1 MLDQTAQSPIA
12 IGNQQSAIS
21 FDAKKFVEELKKR
34 GRTDQEIAQLIAG
47 TIKLSAMD
55 LYVAM
60 MTHLSDADLAELDK
74 LPDEEAMMK
83 RAEEIFVQKTGM
95 NLEELADSLQ
105 QTMLQAAIDV
115 NAEDETPV
123 ESSSG

>member
-1 MLDQTAQSPIA
+1 MDDQTAQPSIQLKDN
-12 IGNQQSAIS
+12 GEQRTE
-21 FDAKKFVEELKKR
+21 FDSKKFIEELKRR

-95 NLEELADSLQ
+95 NLDELADSLQ

-115 NAEDETPV
+115 NAEE
-123 ESSSG
+123 EKN

>member
-1 MLDQTAQSPIA
+1 MDDQTAQAPIA
-12 IGNQQSAIS
+12 TSDQQQATNE
-21 FDAKKFVEELKKR
+21 FDVKKFFEELKRR
-34 GRTDQEIAQLIAG
+34 GRTDQEISQLIAG

-74 LPDEEAMMK
+74 LPDEEVMMK

-95 NLEELADSLQ
+95 SLDELADSLQ

-115 NAEDETPV
+115 NAEEND
-123 ESSSG
+123 G